1 MEVLKSVPIFVK
13 TNKMKP
19 TFNIICRES
28 GDLID
33 TTETHEFAEYIIAE
47 FERQDKEDGC
57 YTPDFYQITV
67 KTEA

>member
-1 MEVLKSVPIFVK
+1 
-13 TNKMKP
+13 MKP
-19 TFNIICRES
+19 TFEIICRES
-28 GDLID
+28 GDVID
-33 TTETHEFAEYIIAE
+33 AAETHEFAEYIIAE